1 MAWGALYTLPDTRAH
16 DLSPLAAL
24 TQLKKL
30 HITGLALDGGRRV
43 CIRCSVSLILCLLLS
58 LPTANLQTQ
67 FQVLGVCR
75 PSVCR
80 PSMQRQ
86 SLQEANLLQGRVPLA
101 GTVGAALERV
111 QSSLHRRRGRAQG
124 GRIKGRTQS
133 VEPRGY
139 SVRGREVERML
150 RGYEQK
156 GV

>member
-1 MAWGALYTLPDTRAH
+1 M
-16 DLSPLAAL
+16 
-24 TQLKKL
+24 
-30 HITGLALDGGRRV
+30 
-43 CIRCSVSLILCLLLS
+43 
-58 LPTANLQTQ
+58 
-67 FQVLGVCR
+67 
-75 PSVCR
+75 

-111 QSSLHRRRGRAQG
+111 QSSLNRRRGRAQG

-139 SVRGREVERML
+139 SVRGREVERMR